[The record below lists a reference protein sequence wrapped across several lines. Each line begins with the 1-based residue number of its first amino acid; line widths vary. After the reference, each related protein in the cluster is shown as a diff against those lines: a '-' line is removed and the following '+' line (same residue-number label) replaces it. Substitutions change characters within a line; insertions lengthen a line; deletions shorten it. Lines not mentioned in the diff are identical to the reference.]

1 MNLRSSA
8 AIIHLSVLV
17 YHYEHVSRGSYI
29 FLTSINSLRICI
41 IYVTHIRARVAP
53 AVSRLTTLDYEIV
66 RESPRSRENLIIN
79 SKEIRLFCSYFPLSF
94 SLSLCLLFLF
104 LYLFLSFCLFICLS
118 LFFFL
123 FLSFSLSL
131 QLSFSLKPVYSYS
144 PLCTFV
150 YFLPAVYTSRNGG
163 WHFKTLNNRSR
174 MISPRKERNSRPKV
188 SYRFCRLYYISQ
200 CCFDVSFFFLLPSCV
215 ASAQMNS

>member
-17 YHYEHVSRGSYI
+17 YHYERVSRGSYI
-29 FLTSINSLRICI
+29 FLASINSLRICI
-41 IYVTHIRARVAP
+41 IYVTHIRTRVAP

-66 RESPRSRENLIIN
+66 RESPQSRENFIIN

-94 SLSLCLLFLF
+94 SLSLSVLLFLF
-104 LYLFLSFCLFICLS
+104 LYLFLSFCLS
-118 LFFFL
+118 LL

-150 YFLPAVYTSRNGG
+150 YFLSAVYTSRNGG
-163 WHFKTLNNRSR
+163 
-174 MISPRKERNSRPKV
+174 
-188 SYRFCRLYYISQ
+188 
-200 CCFDVSFFFLLPSCV
+200 
-215 ASAQMNS
+215 

>member
-17 YHYEHVSRGSYI
+17 YHYERVSRGSYI
-29 FLTSINSLRICI
+29 FLASINSLRICI

-66 RESPRSRENLIIN
+66 CESPRSRENFIIN
-79 SKEIRLFCSYFPLSF
+79 SKEIRLFCSYSPPLSV
-94 SLSLCLLFLF
+94 LLFLF

-123 FLSFSLSL
+123 FLSLSLSL
-131 QLSFSLKPVYSYS
+131 QLSFLSQTRLFILSSLYIRIFSTCCLY
-144 PLCTFV
+144 LAQRGMTF
-150 YFLPAVYTSRNGG
+150 
-163 WHFKTLNNRSR
+163 
-174 MISPRKERNSRPKV
+174 
-188 SYRFCRLYYISQ
+188 
-200 CCFDVSFFFLLPSCV
+200 
-215 ASAQMNS
+215 

>member
-17 YHYEHVSRGSYI
+17 YHYERVSRGSYI
-29 FLTSINSLRICI
+29 FLASINSLRICI

-53 AVSRLTTLDYEIV
+53 AVSPLTTLDYEIV

-79 SKEIRLFCSYFPLSF
+79 SKEIRFFCSYPPPLCFSF
-94 SLSLCLLFLF
+94 SLPLSLSIVLP
-104 LYLFLSFCLFICLS
+104 LYLSLS

-163 WHFKTLNNRSR
+163 
-174 MISPRKERNSRPKV
+174 
-188 SYRFCRLYYISQ
+188 
-200 CCFDVSFFFLLPSCV
+200 
-215 ASAQMNS
+215 

>member
-17 YHYEHVSRGSYI
+17 YHYERVSRGSYI
-29 FLTSINSLRICI
+29 FLASINSLRICI

-53 AVSRLTTLDYEIV
+53 AVSRLTT
-66 RESPRSRENLIIN
+66 
-79 SKEIRLFCSYFPLSF
+79 RLFAKVRDQEKILLSTRKKYASSVPIF
-94 SLSLCLLFLF
+94 LSLFLF
-104 LYLFLSFCLFICLS
+104 LYLFLSFCLS

-131 QLSFSLKPVYSYS
+131 QLSFFLKPVYSYS

-200 CCFDVSFFFLLPSCV
+200 CCLDVSFFFLLPSCV

>member
-17 YHYEHVSRGSYI
+17 YHYERVSRGSYI
-29 FLTSINSLRICI
+29 FLASINSLRICI

-53 AVSRLTTLDYEIV
+53 AVSRLTT
-66 RESPRSRENLIIN
+66 
-79 SKEIRLFCSYFPLSF
+79 RLFAKVRDQEKILLSTRKKYASSVPI
-94 SLSLCLLFLF
+94 SLSLFLF
-104 LYLFLSFCLFICLS
+104 LYLFLSFCLSLS

-163 WHFKTLNNRSR
+163 
-174 MISPRKERNSRPKV
+174 
-188 SYRFCRLYYISQ
+188 
-200 CCFDVSFFFLLPSCV
+200 
-215 ASAQMNS
+215 

>member
-17 YHYEHVSRGSYI
+17 YHYERVSRGSYI
-29 FLTSINSLRICI
+29 FLASINSLRICI

-94 SLSLCLLFLF
+94 SLSLSFFFSSFISFYRSASLFV
-104 LYLFLSFCLFICLS
+104 S

-200 CCFDVSFFFLLPSCV
+200 CCLDVSFFFLLPSCV